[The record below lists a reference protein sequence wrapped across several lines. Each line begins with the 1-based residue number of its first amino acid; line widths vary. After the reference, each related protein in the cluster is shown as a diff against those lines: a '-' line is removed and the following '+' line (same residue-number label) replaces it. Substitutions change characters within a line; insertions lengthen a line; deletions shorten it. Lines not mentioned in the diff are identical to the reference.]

1 MSANAKNMIAGL
13 QSQAAILETEIDGG
27 NDAAKKFADLL
38 LKGEFKA
45 NKYADY
51 YPLIEGDDLVA
62 LRNDILRNGLSRSPF
77 LIDENGHV
85 IDGRNRLRAMLLEGE
100 IKDVTVPANHGRN
113 QTVRLRMDYQRSDMK
128 RPMPFSAELIITVV
142 CGDDRQQRASDTAN
156 EHRRHLTKDQRAAV
170 AALRFGKEIKTVAKE
185 KLSSG
190 GKKGGSAAPNKPF
203 PISGK
208 ASTDTKPMHA
218 AKELAEVAGV
228 GRNKADQALKLDE
241 PTLKAVAQGDLKLD
255 EAVKAKP
262 KPVKATKSQLEVR
275 RAYVEKHMD
284 HLLEK
289 VDAGLISLNDAYA
302 FAQATVNG
310 SPAIKVTAP
319 KTCNVNDDFINPILK
334 VFITGTKTQRM
345 MALELMRD
353 ANSDLN

>member
-1 MSANAKNMIAGL
+1 MSVNAKNMIAGL
-13 QSQAAILETEIDGG
+13 QGQAAILETEIDGG

-85 IDGRNRLRAMLLEGE
+85 VDGRNRLRAMLLEGE
-100 IKDVTVPANHGRN
+100 VTNVNVPAKHGRE
-113 QTVRLRMDYQRSDMK
+113 QIVKIRMEYPRSNMK
-128 RPMPFSAELIITVV
+128 RLMPFNAELLITVV

-170 AALRFGKEIKTVAKE
+170 AALRFGKEIKTVV
-185 KLSSG
+185 
-190 GKKGGSAAPNKPF
+190 KKKHADDSKRGADVTNKRGR
-203 PISGK
+203 PIS
-208 ASTDTKPMHA
+208 ADPAPDTEPMRSDT
-218 AKELAEVAGV
+218 ELAKVAGV
-228 GRNKADQALKLDE
+228 GRNKARQALKLDE

-302 FAQATVNG
+302 FAKATVDG
-310 SPAIKVTAP
+310 SPAIKVDAP